1 VAVTFPAVG
10 IAVGSGIQSSVA
22 VITSLFWTADLLHEP
37 MRSGAGTVCG
47 VVVVVLGMN
56 VIIFTGRVLGRLGLE
71 FDYQDDG
78 GEGDGGAPSENTPLM
93 RVELPTASP
102 PAPQLPRAFPSP
114 ETEHPPPGSAASAH
128 ANHEDEDED
137 EDDGATF
144 ARGAGVAMLAGVCQG
159 SFLLPAEETGIAF
172 LPSMGLGV
180 ALATLPC
187 VLLALYVV
195 PTDMPTGR
203 GTAVGGSCSPTS
215 GMHKEP
221 FEAGTLAGTAARA
234 LLLPAAVVAETAPW
248 ALLGGAINVL
258 SIACIITVRAKRGR
272 GGAGC
277 YNSDSL
283 DFGLNRDGTKAA
295 RGGFHKKKSA
305 RALMLAARK
314 AAPPPLAAGNF

>member
-1 VAVTFPAVG
+1 VG

-114 ETEHPPPGSAASAH
+114 ESAH
-128 ANHEDEDED
+128 ANHEDEDG
-137 EDDGATF
+137 DDGATF

-187 VLLALYVV
+187 VLLALCVV

-221 FEAGTLAGTAARA
+221 FKAGTLAGTAARA

-258 SIACIITVRAKRGR
+258 SIACIITVRAKRER
-272 GGAGC
+272 QGGGV
-277 YNSDSL
+277 L
-283 DFGLNRDGTKAA
+283 
-295 RGGFHKKKSA
+295 
-305 RALMLAARK
+305 
-314 AAPPPLAAGNF
+314 